1 MLTKEELLRY
11 NRQMLLPEFGK
22 EGQERLKAGSVLVVG
37 AGGLGSPALLYL
49 AAAGLGR
56 IGILDFDKVDVSNLQ
71 RQILYAA
78 TDAGSDKSWT
88 AKEKLAALNPLIQIE
103 THNTFLNASNAINIV
118 SGYDVVIDGS
128 DNLPTRYLVNDAC
141 VLQKKTLIYGAIFQ
155 FEGHVSVFNQPDEQ
169 GNRGPNYRDLFPDPP
184 PPEMVPACNVSGV
197 MGSLPGIIGTM
208 QAHEAIKVIARVG
221 TTLSGRLF
229 ILDSLDF
236 STRFVNVKRNLKAE
250 PITSLIDYEAFCNP
264 KSKTTLREI
273 TAWEVKKMLDGGIS
287 VQLIDVRESFE
298 FELGNLGGSNIPVNI
313 IHHHLHSI
321 SKDVPVILYCKSGQ
335 RSYIA
340 ARKLSDEGFKNIHH
354 LKGGLIAWKNDVD
367 EEFQLY

>member
-49 AAAGLGR
+49 AAAGVGR

-78 TDAGSDKSWT
+78 TDAGSYKSLT
-88 AKEKLAALNPLIQIE
+88 AKDKLAALNPFIQIH
-103 THNTFLNASNAINIV
+103 THNTFLNVSNAMDII

-141 VLQKKTLIYGAIFQ
+141 VLQMKTLIYGAIFQ
-155 FEGHVSVFNQPDEQ
+155 FEGHVSVFNQPDES

-208 QAHEAIKVIARVG
+208 QAHEAIKVISRMG

-236 STRFVNVKRNLKAE
+236 STRFVNVKRNPKAG

-264 KSKTTLREI
+264 ESKNSLREI
-273 TAWEVKKMLDGGIS
+273 TAGEVNKMLDERIS
-287 VQLIDVRESFE
+287 IQLIDVREPFE
-298 FELGNLGGSNIPVNI
+298 FDMSNLGGSNIPVNI
-313 IHHHLHSI
+313 IHQHLHSI
-321 SKDVPVILYCKSGQ
+321 SREVPVVLYCKSGQ

-340 ARKLSDEGFKNIHH
+340 AKRLSDEGFKNIFH
-354 LKGGLIAWKNDVD
+354 LKGGLIAWKNAVD
-367 EEFQLY
+367 HEFQLY